1 MWPTAVVGLQ
11 MTPPDNLVAVGAGVG
26 VGVSVGVG
34 VGVSETVGV
43 EVVDGDFVGVLEQA
57 ERPPTTSNAIT
68 AKFIPRFTSKP
79 FRSKPEL
86 STIPT
91 R

>member
-1 MWPTAVVGLQ
+1 VEDAL
-11 MTPPDNLVAVGAGVG
+11 
-26 VGVSVGVG
+26 G

-43 EVVDGDFVGVLEQA
+43 GVGVDVGAGVFVGVLEQA
-57 ERPPTTSNAIT
+57 ERPPAKTSATTAN
-68 AKFIPRFTSKP
+68 FIPRFTSKP
-79 FRSKPEL
+79 FRSKPLL